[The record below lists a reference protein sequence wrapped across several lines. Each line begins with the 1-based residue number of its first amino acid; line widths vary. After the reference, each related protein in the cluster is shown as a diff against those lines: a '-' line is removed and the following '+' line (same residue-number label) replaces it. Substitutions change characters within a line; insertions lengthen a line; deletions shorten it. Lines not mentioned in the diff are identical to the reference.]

1 MMAFPSQRIL
11 LLAALL
17 TITTSVLAQDS
28 FRELRKQHQTKL
40 FYAPDK
46 PPAEVF
52 SLVKYRSPAGEMSA
66 YVSPDPGDGKKHPVI
81 LWLVGGFSNSIGGH
95 LWEDAESSNDQTA
108 AAYRKAGLL
117 MMFPSLRGGNDNPG
131 KLEVCFGE
139 VDDVIA
145 AAKHA
150 AGLPYVDPARIYLG
164 GHSTG
169 GTLAMLVAGSTDIFR
184 AVISYGPVHSVAGY
198 GAENLPF
205 NPEDRK
211 ELIVRAPLVCL
222 SEITSPTFVL
232 EGRNGGNLESLQ
244 KMVEL
249 NKNPR
254 VHFFEVPGATHFNIL
269 APFNALFAKKLLADT
284 GSDCQVNLTNEEVQ
298 ATAKELKPEKE

>member
-1 MMAFPSQRIL
+1 MTHCIPKSL
-11 LLAALL
+11 LLAVLL
-17 TITTSVLAQDS
+17 TITTSALSQNS

-40 FYAPDK
+40 VYAPDK

-52 SLVKYRSPAGEMSA
+52 NLVKYRSSAGEMSA
-66 YVSPDPGDGKKHPVI
+66 YVSPDPSDGKKHPVI

-95 LWEDAESSNDQTA
+95 LWEEADSSNDQTA
-108 AAYRKAGLL
+108 AAFRKAGML

-131 KLEVCFGE
+131 KLEVCCGE

-145 AAKHA
+145 AAKHVA
-150 AGLPYVDPARIYLG
+150 ELPYVDATRIYLG

-184 AVISYGPVHSVAGY
+184 AVFSYGPVHTVATY

-205 NPEDRK
+205 DAEDRK

-232 EGRNGGNLESLQ
+232 EGTNGGNLESLQ
-244 KMVEL
+244 KMIEI
-249 NKNPR
+249 NKNPH
-254 VHFFEVPGATHFNIL
+254 VHFYEVRGAGHFNIL
-269 APFNALFAKKLLADT
+269 APFNALLAKKLLTDV
-284 GSDCQVNLTNEEVQ
+284 GKECQLSLTNEEVQ